1 MAVATC
7 VSALSILITVVSE
20 VTVDRV
26 GDDFDTLNTVLKESA
41 ARYSGE
47 IYQAEQDLVAWFREQ
62 DTKVNEVDRKPFK
75 GAVTPLLTGDDVPY
89 TWDHFNRLGAIK

>member
-1 MAVATC
+1 MA
-7 VSALSILITVVSE
+7 
-20 VTVDRV
+20 VDRV

-62 DTKVNEVDRKPFK
+62 GTKVNEVDRKPFK
-75 GAVTPLLTGDDVPY
+75 DAVTPLLTGDDVPY
-89 TWDHFNRLGAIK
+89 TLDHFNRLGAIK